1 MNKHGKWGTITFS
14 VVTQLPCLSDLKGVN
29 VFKYSSSWQDEEG
42 QIFSDTFNPLLI
54 VMHAHLEFDYG
65 HSTTNKC
72 QVSSDLVRKQD
83 GISNVYAKLS
93 LPSYTNKHRAGF
105 ILIECTIDDNIGP
118 ETVKVPS
125 RLFISGGSSSSN
137 TIPGPTIDT
146 CQFVQVPSDRV
157 PVLKEVH
164 ILLHS
169 PLYDKLLAQLPSESE
184 RLSFLSIKYAIEDLK
199 TVLHENEILARGW
212 IKVLKCSPTVQG
224 IPNFKTTKFVLV
236 RDQED
241 GSEAPV
247 GSQLRTNSAP
257 RKQLHLQCLPKPV
270 PRDLI
275 KPRRTSVH
283 PGFDDNDDTLFIFA
297 HYTVLLDL
305 DVISGS
311 LVKIKYAGTDPG
323 SSKQHIARLFVL
335 LEPNELQDTNP
346 QYHETIYVHPRLL
359 SYFNRGDPVEIKPIS
374 ELTGS
379 LVARDVA
386 SSVSLAPV
394 GCWHHMQKMYADIIM
409 LSLRAFFLK
418 RRRLLQCGDLIP
430 IAFDSS
436 MAQLCNETSLEAGLM
451 THATTL
457 VWFRVENVE
466 GCSGTSFFVDPKV
479 TKLVTT
485 NVVAIDTN
493 KIINLV
499 YDKFYDLPS
508 SEVFKYNPGSF
519 PYSQRLLNLVNRV
532 VHNSEHTVTVNP
544 SPILLYSTS
553 SYVGKTTL
561 VRSIAKEL
569 NAHMLILDCL
579 TLDATKGAV
588 DSTAK
593 VVGYLTAKLESVMPF
608 LKPPVLIYVSHLDT
622 LFGQNDPGSIA
633 TRTSLLLELEVSSLM
648 SSVLRQYPGT
658 CIICSANNIA
668 SLPPRLRSSF
678 VSEINIPVPDESQR
692 IDIFNWFLSQGQLN
706 SKVSHLSN
714 SPWFRCN
721 EEEID
726 LKRLSMLTAGLLP
739 TDIAAVIRIAKHTK
753 IKSLVRA
760 SPTTREDAIFPP
772 EVTITESDLLN
783 AISKIRDE
791 YSINIG
797 VPMIPKVSWEDIGG
811 VDQIR
816 GDIMD
821 TIDIP
826 LRYPELFTTGMKK
839 RSGILFYGPPG
850 TGKTLMAKA
859 IASNFQLNFFSVKG
873 PELLNMYIGESEA
886 NVRAVF
892 QRAREAKPCVIFF
905 DEIDSL
911 APKRGGHGDS
921 GGVMDRIV
929 SQLLAELDGVS
940 DGSSGADGVFVF
952 GSTNRP
958 DLLDEALLRP
968 GRFDKLLYLGVPDT
982 REKQLSILRSL
993 TRKFEL
999 DETVDLMALAEQC
1012 PFHYTGADFY
1022 ALCSDAMLNAMAR
1035 VAEEVDRKLLQFNA
1049 DRQDKGERT
1058 VSLSYWFDKVATEED
1073 IQVKVTMNDFNKAQA
1088 VLTPSVSKEELEHYL
1103 SIKRN
1108 FEAS

>member
-1 MNKHGKWGTITFS
+1 MPSIIRLSPETGWALKRIRKTF
-14 VVTQLPCLSDLKGVN
+14 
-29 VFKYSSSWQDEEG
+29 
-42 QIFSDTFNPLLI
+42 
-54 VMHAHLEFDYG
+54 
-65 HSTTNKC
+65 
-72 QVSSDLVRKQD
+72 
-83 GISNVYAKLS
+83 
-93 LPSYTNKHRAGF
+93 LPSYTDKHQARF
-105 ILIECTIDDNIGP
+105 ILIECTINDGIAPG
-118 ETVKVPS
+118 TVKVPS
-125 RLFISGGSSSSN
+125 RLFVGGSSNNNSS

-146 CQFVQVPSDRV
+146 CQFVQVPFDRI
-157 PVLKEVH
+157 PILNEVH
-164 ILLHS
+164 ILLN
-169 PLYDKLLAQLPSESE
+169 PVLYDKLLAQLPSESE
-184 RLSFLSIKYAIEDLK
+184 RLSFLSVRYAIEDLK
-199 TVLHENEILARGW
+199 TVLHENEVLAKGW

-224 IPNFKTTKFVLV
+224 IPDFKRTKFVLIRV
-236 RDQED
+236 QENE
-241 GSEAPV
+241 SEALL
-247 GSQLRTNSAP
+247 GSRSLTNDTP
-257 RKQLHLQCLPKPV
+257 KKQLYLQCLPKPV
-270 PRDLI
+270 SKDLI
-275 KPRRTSVH
+275 KSRQKTDH
-283 PGFDDNDDTLFIFA
+283 NDDTLFIFA

-311 LVKIKYAGTDPG
+311 LVKIKHAGLDSG
-323 SSKQHIARLFVL
+323 SSEQHIARLFVL
-335 LEPNELQDTNP
+335 LEPNELQDSNP
-346 QYHETIYVHPRLL
+346 QYHETLYVHPRLL
-359 SYFNRGDPVEIKPIS
+359 SHFNPGDPIELKPVS
-374 ELTGS
+374 ELIDS

-386 SSVSLAPV
+386 SSVSLSPV

-409 LSLRAFFLK
+409 LSLKSFFLEK
-418 RRRLLQCGDLIP
+418 RRILQSGDLIP

-436 MAQLCNETSLEAGLM
+436 MAQLCNETSLEAGIM
-451 THATTL
+451 ARATTL

-466 GCSGTSFFVDPKV
+466 GCTGISFFVDPKV

-485 NVVAIDTN
+485 NVVAIDTS
-493 KIINLV
+493 KIISSA

-508 SEVFKYNPGSF
+508 CEVFKYNPGFF
-519 PYSQRLLNLVNRV
+519 PYAQRLLQVANRV
-532 VHNSEHTVTVNP
+532 LHNSGHTAAVNP
-544 SPILLYSTS
+544 SPILLYSAS

-561 VRSIAKEL
+561 VRSIANEL
-569 NAHMLILDCL
+569 NAHMLTFDCL
-579 TLDATKGAV
+579 TLDATTGAT

-593 VVGYLTAKLESVMPF
+593 VIGYLTAKLESVMPF
-608 LKPPVLIYVSHLDT
+608 LKPPIIIFMSHLDT
-622 LFGQNDPGSIA
+622 LFGEKDPGSIA
-633 TRTSLLLELEVSSLM
+633 TKTSLLLELEMSSLM

-678 VSEINIPVPDESQR
+678 VSEIKIPVPDENQR
-692 IDIFNWFLSQGQLN
+692 MHIFSWFLSQEQLN
-706 SKVSHLSN
+706 GKVSHLSN

-726 LKRLSMLTAGLLP
+726 MKRLSMLTAGLLP
-739 TDIAAVIRIAKHTK
+739 TDIAAIIRIAKHTK
-753 IKSLVRA
+753 MKSRLGG
-760 SPTTREDAIFPP
+760 SSTTHENVTLPW
-772 EVTITESDLLN
+772 EVLLTESDLLN

-791 YSINIG
+791 YSLNIG

-826 LRYPELFTTGMKK
+826 LRYPELFTAGMKK

-892 QRAREAKPCVIFF
+892 QKAREAKPCVIFF

-929 SQLLAELDGVS
+929 SQLLAELDGMS
-940 DGSSGADGVFVF
+940 DGSSGGDGVFVF

-982 REKQLSILRSL
+982 REKQLSILRAL

-1035 VAEEVDRKLLQFNA
+1035 VAAEVDRKLLKFNA
-1049 DRQDKGERT
+1049 IRQDRGERA

-1073 IQVKVTMNDFNKAQA
+1073 IQVRVTMNDFNKAQA
-1088 VLTPSVSKEELEHYL
+1088 ALTPSVSKEELEHYL